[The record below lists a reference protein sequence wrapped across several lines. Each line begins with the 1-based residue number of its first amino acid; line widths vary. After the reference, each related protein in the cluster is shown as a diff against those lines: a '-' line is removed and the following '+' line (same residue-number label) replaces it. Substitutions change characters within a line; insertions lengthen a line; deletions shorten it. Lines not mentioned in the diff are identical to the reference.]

1 MEPNVTIRPMRVEDL
16 DRVMEL
22 ENVCFRNPWLA
33 DMFVSE
39 MEGPCS
45 FARVLEVDGFIE
57 AYATFRVIFDEAHL
71 FNIAVAPDARGKR
84 LSKLLLTRVLE
95 ESLREGG
102 EVMFL
107 EVRASNDVA
116 RRLYESYHFYPI
128 GRRKKYYEDGE
139 DAVVME
145 CQIREALGMP
155 KGPDPSIMPLA

>member
-1 MEPNVTIRPMRVEDL
+1 MSIRPMEMSDL

-22 ENVCFRNPWLA
+22 EGACFKSPWLP

-45 FARVLEVDGFIE
+45 YARVMEEGGEIV

-71 FNIAVAPDARGKR
+71 FNIAVAPEHRGKGHSR
-84 LSKLLLTRVLE
+84 VLLTRILE
-95 ESLREGG
+95 ESLKYGG
-102 EVMFL
+102 EMMFL

-116 RRLYESYHFYPI
+116 RKLYESFHFYPI

-145 CQIREALGMP
+145 CRIRDALGLP
-155 KGPDPSIMPLA
+155 AQPLTEA